1 MKVKQLNKKQRKE
14 LETPAAELYNS
25 LLFEDIAKANKR
37 LKKINVKNT
46 NNK

>member
-1 MKVKQLNKKQRKE
+1 MIKQLNKQQRKE
-14 LETPAAELYNS
+14 LETPAQELYKQ
-25 LLFEDIAKANKR
+25 LLFDDIRRSNER